1 MEEITIEGKIGRNEI
16 EKYLKDRIF
25 MSMVKKYAKESEELN
40 KNKKRVDKEK
50 HKIVKRIFMDK
61 KEVAKLVKKVLGIEI
76 RGEELEIT
84 ENSLV
89 TTELKYKE
97 ADIVY
102 KLKGRNVVFLIE
114 HQTKVDYKMPYRILN
129 YQLEIMRAN
138 EGKEECLVIAIV
150 LYTGRRKWTAKTY
163 IREIQDKF
171 LQRIE
176 KEEKKEIGT
185 MGYYTLIDVNK
196 YSKEEL
202 LEEDSLYTK
211 FMLMEKEKETKD
223 IVKTVLE
230 ISERIKNKAKK
241 EIVYKA
247 MELAL
252 ERKLGS
258 KQAEEIMEK
267 IIKEGSDYM
276 LAIEQMVVD
285 ENRRIR
291 AEGRRTGM
299 LEGKRI
305 GILEGESK
313 RTK

>member
-16 EKYLKDRIF
+16 EKYLKDPIF

-50 HKIVKRIFMDK
+50 DKIVKRIFMDK

-76 RGEELEIT
+76 RGEELELT
-84 ENSLV
+84 ENSFV

-241 EIVYKA
+241 EIIYKA